1 MSHWMRW
8 MMAVGVGGA
17 LMAGCNKPHH
27 QKDSSPAASEAE
39 RGQGGTG
46 GSGGNEGVVLEK
58 GWRDHPANERG
69 DARNDRGPYLSDRP
83 QPLPRER
90 GVAPFGVGAGTDT
103 SRRMAQEQLK
113 ER

>member
-1 MSHWMRW
+1 
-8 MMAVGVGGA
+8 
-17 LMAGCNKPHH
+17 MAGCNKPLH
-27 QKDSSPAASEAE
+27 QKGSSPAASEAE
-39 RGQGGTG
+39 SGQGG
-46 GSGGNEGVVLEK
+46 SGNEGVVLEK
-58 GWRDHPANERG
+58 GRQDHPANERG
-69 DARNDRGPYLSDRP
+69 DARNDRGPYLIDRP